1 MVRAAELALPAFTG
15 YGQKAVRRVMRF
27 TPMPLL
33 LLAVRALCRLRLL
46 GRQYRGRSAV
56 ATQNYRCLTG
66 VEGRIDAGW
75 IAMRRQLLEIG
86 ATWAQHPA
94 TLAQMQACTRE
105 LDAVVAPGGAKDAG
119 RPCAAALRFR
129 YLSGDGRG
137 RRDAGQS
144 QRSGLF
150 QRGKLHRR
158 QP

>member
-1 MVRAAELALPAFTG
+1 MARFLIVWSVFSVRKWSAQLSWRYRPLTG

-75 IAMRRQLLEIG
+75 IAMRRQLLETG
-86 ATWAQHPA
+86 ATGDSTRPSWPRCRHARESLTP
-94 TLAQMQACTRE
+94 LSLPWRRKRRRSSLRRCT
-105 LDAVVAPGGAKDAG
+105 AFPI
-119 RPCAAALRFR
+119 
-129 YLSGDGRG
+129 S
-137 RRDAGQS
+137 
-144 QRSGLF
+144 
-150 QRGKLHRR
+150 
-158 QP
+158 

>member
-1 MVRAAELALPAFTG
+1 MARFLIVWSVFSVRKWSAQLSWRYRPLTG

-75 IAMRRQLLEIG
+75 IAMRRHG
-86 ATWAQHPA
+86 ADLGT
-94 TLAQMQACTRE
+94 
-105 LDAVVAPGGAKDAG
+105 APGHPGPDAG
-119 RPCAAALRFR
+119 MHARA
-129 YLSGDGRG
+129 
-137 RRDAGQS
+137 
-144 QRSGLF
+144 
-150 QRGKLHRR
+150 
-158 QP
+158 